1 MSDLQDLIHRNA
13 QLAYEQGVK
22 TERER
27 IVKLL
32 REKNAL
38 RDSFFLGGLVLYTED
53 GPVDISIAEI
63 KGEQK

>member
-22 TERER
+22 NERER
-27 IVKLL
+27 ILKVIQELMVI
-32 REKNAL
+32 NA
-38 RDSFFLGGLVLYTED
+38 DHKFFVIE
-53 GPVDISIAEI
+53 SI